1 MESAL
6 TAPKLR
12 WVLVYIIIVNS
23 RGLFVSNKIRLQK
36 KGCRLGC
43 LSEVITLYLTDL
55 RCH

>member
-23 RGLFVSNKIRLQK
+23 RGLVVSSLVTKYDYK
-36 KGCRLGC
+36 KR
-43 LSEVITLYLTDL
+43 VAV
-55 RCH
+55 